1 MNSLTRPLAL
11 VALCAASLVA
21 SPAAFSA
28 DLETAR
34 VERAPTDVRHV
45 AEAVVEAVNSATIA
59 AQVQG
64 RITDV
69 NVDAGDRV
77 SAGQMLMRID
87 ASEANQAV
95 AGAAAS
101 VAQAQATY
109 VNAQAEWRRNVSL
122 QEKGFVSQAVVDQ
135 AVARMNV
142 AAAGL
147 TAAKAGR
154 GQAATIRDFTSIAA
168 PISGVVA
175 ERHAEVGEM
184 AQPGRPLL
192 TLYDPRQL
200 RVVAQLPQS
209 VAQGVSG
216 APLAADIVLTG
227 HDGPVAASAVMLVP
241 SADPRTH
248 TMEVRA
254 LLPATLSGVVPGQF
268 ARLML
273 RVGSTS
279 RLTIPA
285 PAVLRRGELTA
296 VYVQTD
302 AGFRLRQIRPGEML
316 PDGRIEI
323 LAGLNEGDSVA
334 LDPVKASLLRQENAS
349 QQ

>member
-1 MNSLTRPLAL
+1 VKSPTHSLSV
-11 VALCAASLVA
+11 VALCAFALSA
-21 SPAAFSA
+21 APAVFATE
-28 DLETAR
+28 LETAL
-34 VERAPTDVRHV
+34 VERAATGVRHV

-64 RITDV
+64 RITEV
-69 NVDAGDRV
+69 AADAGDRV
-77 SAGQMLMRID
+77 SAGQVLMRID

-122 QEKGFVSQAVVDQ
+122 KEKGFVSQAVVDQ
-135 AVARMNV
+135 AVAAMNV

-154 GQAATIRDFTSIAA
+154 GQAATVRDFTRISA

-216 APLAADIVLTG
+216 MPLAADIVLIG
-227 HDGPVAASAVMLVP
+227 QAGPVAATAVMLVP
-241 SADPRTH
+241 SADPKTH

-254 LLPATLSGVVPGQF
+254 VLPATVAGVVPGQF

-273 RVGSTS
+273 QVGTAP
-279 RLTIPA
+279 RLTMPA
-285 PAVLRRGELTA
+285 AAVLRRGEVTA

-302 AGFRLRQIRPGEML
+302 AGFRLRQIRPGEVL

-323 LAGLNEGDSVA
+323 LAGLNEGDRVA
-334 LDPVKASLLRQENAS
+334 LDPIKASLLRQQNAS

>member
-1 MNSLTRPLAL
+1 MKSLTPPSFFAVLCVAALA
-11 VALCAASLVA
+11 AA
-21 SPAAFSA
+21 PAAVA
-28 DLETAR
+28 AEIQTAL
-34 VERAPTDVRHV
+34 VERAPTGVRHI
-45 AEAVVEAVNSATIA
+45 AEGVVEAVNSATIA

-64 RITDV
+64 RIIEVTA
-69 NVDAGDRV
+69 DAGDRV
-77 SAGQMLMRID
+77 SAGQLLMRVD

-122 QEKGFVSQAVVDQ
+122 KEKGFVSQAVVDQ
-135 AVARMNV
+135 AVAAMNV

-147 TAAKAGR
+147 SAARAGR
-154 GQAATIRDFTSIAA
+154 GQAATVRDFTRIAA

-192 TLYDPRQL
+192 TLYDPGQL

-209 VAQGVSG
+209 IVQGVSG
-216 APLAADIVLTG
+216 APLAADIVLSG
-227 HDGPVAASAVMLVP
+227 RDAPVAASAVMLVP
-241 SADPRTH
+241 SADPKTH

-254 LLPATLSGVVPGQF
+254 LLPASVSGVVPGQF

-273 RVGSTS
+273 QVGTTP
-279 RLTIPA
+279 RLTMPA
-285 PAVLRRGELTA
+285 SAVLRRGEVTA
-296 VYVQTD
+296 VYVHTD
-302 AGFRLRQIRPGEML
+302 AGFRLRQIRPGERL

-323 LAGLNEGDSVA
+323 LAGLNVGDRVA
-334 LDPVKASLLRQENAS
+334 LDPVKASLLRQQNAS